1 MGCGGREA
9 NGERMSEPYE
19 EVPRLRVGTEW
30 LDLTVEA
37 DPYIVVTARGY
48 AAALAVRDASG
59 KSHELLAGAASIA
72 QGIELLRE
80 ENGGEYTGIRF
91 KIRRESGDRFAR
103 YEIEG

>member
-1 MGCGGREA
+1 
-9 NGERMSEPYE
+9 MSEPYE
-19 EVPRLRVGTEW
+19 EVPRLRVATEW

-37 DPYIVVTARGY
+37 DPYVVVTARGY
-48 AAALAVRDASG
+48 VAALAVRDASG
-59 KSHELLAGAASIA
+59 KSHELLAGAASIS

-80 ENGGEYTGIRF
+80 ENDGEYTGIRF